1 MNSINGTK
9 NIMKHKRLGIIGYGF
24 VGKATDYGFSIKTKK
39 LFVDPK
45 LNTSIDSLKDFDPEI
60 IFICLPTPMNDDGS
74 QDNKLIISTLRELN
88 DMGFE
93 GITVI
98 KSTVLP
104 SLLEDA
110 SKIIGNLVYNPE
122 FLREKFAEED
132 FVNSPMVILGGDQK
146 DTAIVKN
153 FYENHSICKTN
164 NFIFTDL
171 KSASLIKY
179 SINSFLAN
187 KVIFFNGIKEIF
199 DHIESDISWNEFTN
213 ILSIDER
220 IGSSHMMVPGHDGK
234 LGFGG
239 ACFTKD
245 TAALINYSQLINK
258 NFDLLESTVKINN
271 KIRSD
276 YDELDE
282 REKEQNVNY
291 NFKN

>member
-1 MNSINGTK
+1 MNGTK
-9 NIMKHKRLGIIGYGF
+9 NTMKDKRLAIIGYGF
-24 VGKATDYGFSIKTKK
+24 VGKATDYGFPIKTKK

-45 LNTSIDSLKDFDPEI
+45 LNTQIDSLKDFDPEI
-60 IFICLPTPMNDDGS
+60 IFICLPTPMKDDGS
-74 QDNKLIISTLRELN
+74 QDNKLILSTLREIKE
-88 DMGFE
+88 MGFR
-93 GITVI
+93 GTTVI

-104 SLLEDA
+104 SLLDEA
-110 SKIIGNLVYNPE
+110 SKIIENLVYNPE

-132 FVNSPMVILGGDQK
+132 FVNSPMVILGGNQK
-146 DTAIVKN
+146 DTKLVKD
-153 FYENHSICKTN
+153 FYKNHSICETK

-187 KVIFFNGIKEIF
+187 KVIFFNGIKQIF
-199 DHIESDISWNEFTN
+199 DHIDSNISWNEFAN
-213 ILSIDER
+213 IISIDER

-245 TAALINYSQLINK
+245 TAALINYAQLINEG
-258 NFDLLESTVKINN
+258 FELLESTVKINN

>member
-1 MNSINGTK
+1 M
-9 NIMKHKRLGIIGYGF
+9 HLR
-24 VGKATDYGFSIKTKK
+24 
-39 LFVDPK
+39 
-45 LNTSIDSLKDFDPEI
+45 SLEI
-60 IFICLPTPMNDDGS
+60 L
-74 QDNKLIISTLRELN
+74 
-88 DMGFE
+88 
-93 GITVI
+93 
-98 KSTVLP
+98 
-104 SLLEDA
+104 
-110 SKIIGNLVYNPE
+110 YNPE

-146 DTAIVKN
+146 DTAIVKD

-187 KVIFFNGIKEIF
+187 KVIFSTDKEIF
-199 DHIESDISWNEFTN
+199 DHIESDIPWDEFTN
-213 ILSIDER
+213 IISIDKR

-245 TAALINYSQLINK
+245 TAALINYAQLINK

-276 YDELDE
+276 YDDLDE
-282 REKEQNVNY
+282 REKEKQNVNY
-291 NFKN
+291 NFKISCPGGGNCRHKDLKSLEGDFVPVQVRPRVPTCNHFKIVYEIYN

>member
-1 MNSINGTK
+1 MNGTK
-9 NIMKHKRLGIIGYGF
+9 NTMKDKRLAIIGYGF
-24 VGKATDYGFSIKTKK
+24 VGKATDYGFPIKTKK
-39 LFVDPK
+39 LYVDPK
-45 LNTSIDSLKDFDPEI
+45 LNTQIDSLKDFDPEI
-60 IFICLPTPMNDDGS
+60 IFICLPTPMKDDGS
-74 QDNKLIISTLRELN
+74 QDNKLILSTLREIKE
-88 DMGFE
+88 MGFR
-93 GITVI
+93 GTTVI

-104 SLLEDA
+104 SLLDEA
-110 SKIIGNLVYNPE
+110 SKIIENLVYNPE

-132 FVNSPMVILGGDQK
+132 FVNSPMVILGGNQK
-146 DTAIVKN
+146 DTKLVKD
-153 FYENHSICKTN
+153 FYKNHSICETK

-187 KVIFFNGIKEIF
+187 KVIFFNGIKQIF
-199 DHIESDISWNEFTN
+199 DHIDSNISWNEFAN
-213 ILSIDER
+213 IISIDER

-245 TAALINYSQLINK
+245 TAALINYAQLINEG
-258 NFDLLESTVKINN
+258 FELLESTVKINN

>member
-1 MNSINGTK
+1 MNSINCK

-24 VGKATDYGFSIKTKK
+24 VGKATDYGFSIKTK

-122 FLREKFAEED
+122 FLREKFQED

-146 DTAIVKN
+146 DTAIVK
-153 FYENHSICKTN
+153 
-164 NFIFTDL
+164 IFMKIIRFVKQIIL
-171 KSASLIKY
+171 
-179 SINSFLAN
+179 FLQ
-187 KVIFFNGIKEIF
+187 
-199 DHIESDISWNEFTN
+199 
-213 ILSIDER
+213 ILNR
-220 IGSSHMMVPGHDGK
+220 H
-234 LGFGG
+234 L
-239 ACFTKD
+239 
-245 TAALINYSQLINK
+245 
-258 NFDLLESTVKINN
+258 
-271 KIRSD
+271 
-276 YDELDE
+276 
-282 REKEQNVNY
+282 
-291 NFKN
+291 